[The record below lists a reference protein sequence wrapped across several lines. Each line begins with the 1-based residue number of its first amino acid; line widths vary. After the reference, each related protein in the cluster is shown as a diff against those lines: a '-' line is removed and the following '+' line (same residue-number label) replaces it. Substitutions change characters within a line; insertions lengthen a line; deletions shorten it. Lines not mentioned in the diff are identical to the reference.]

1 MTVDGGSPLCTELL
15 RSVFKCAAFNSK
27 KTHTSPETHM
37 KVTLCIRA
45 HDAHAFP
52 VEPTGYTSCVT
63 AFVKKKIYI
72 FKKEENGGRGE
83 TIKL

>member
-52 VEPTGYTSCVT
+52 VEPTVYTSCVT
-63 AFVKKKIYI
+63 AFVKKIYI
-72 FKKEENGGRGE
+72 YLKKKRMEAEE
-83 TIKL
+83 KQ